1 MIKDNLNLTEEER
14 LYLSLKG
21 LYESYGY
28 SRFQMRRFEE
38 YSLYSDNLNFLR
50 SKDIITFSGGD
61 GRLLALKPDVTLSI
75 VKNCKGLKKT
85 RKVYYRES
93 VYRPDRP
100 GGQFREIG
108 QIGLEYVGDVDEYAQ
123 LEVLSLAAESLKAT
137 GGGCVME
144 ISHMGALKGVANECG
159 REELPAEV
167 AACVRARNLHDITCV
182 CSDCDIS
189 EEVAS
194 KLKKLIG
201 AEGGANDKIALL
213 RSLFPENSRCI
224 SAADELE
231 GALRSLGGQAKYFEV
246 DFSLINDPAYYNG
259 IVFQGYAEKSPR
271 AVLSGGRYDNLVKK
285 FGAGDGGIGFAI
297 YPDELDYYTRGA
309 ADYDADVLVLYNKD
323 ALPADILSAVKSVS
337 EGGESA
343 FASREI
349 PKGMRFKRTIKL

>member
-1 MIKDNLNLTEEER
+1 MLTDKLNLSEEER

-21 LYESYGY
+21 LFESYAY

-38 YSLYSDNLNFLR
+38 YSLYARNLNFLR

-75 VKNCKGLKKT
+75 VKNCKGLGKT

-100 GGQFREIG
+100 GGQFREIS
-108 QIGLEYVGDVDEYAQ
+108 QIGLEYVGDVDAYAQ
-123 LEVLSLAAESLKAT
+123 LEVLSLAAQSLKKV

-144 ISHMGALKGVANECG
+144 ISHMGALGGIAEECG
-159 REELPAEV
+159 REEFPEEV
-167 AACVRARNLHDITCV
+167 AACVRARNLHDIKSV
-182 CSDCDIS
+182 CSGCGIES
-189 EEVAS
+189 TVAER
-194 KLKKLIG
+194 LGRLIA
-201 AEGGANDKIALL
+201 AEGSSADKIAML
-213 RSLFPENSRCI
+213 RSLFPQNKRCLA
-224 SAADELE
+224 AADELE
-231 GALRSLGGQAKYFEV
+231 NALTSLKDEACLFEV

-285 FGAGDGGIGFAI
+285 FGAGNGGIGFAV
-297 YPDELDYYTRGA
+297 YPDELDYYSENARKF
-309 ADYDADVLVLYNKD
+309 DADVLVLYNKD
-323 ALPADILSAVKSVS
+323 TAPAKVLSCVKLLA

-343 FASREI
+343 FASLN
-349 PKGMRFKRTIKL
+349 PPQDMKFKKIIKL